1 MRALD
6 EVDSAPFELV
16 ALKSTIGALSLSL
29 MVYVCVSSLP
39 NVALLGLDNVTITVS
54 FGSSR
59 ESLTILPI
67 VIVPDVDPAF
77 IVRVPLARV

>member
-16 ALKSTIGALSLSL
+16 RLKSTTGALSLSL

-39 NVALLGLDNVTITVS
+39 NVALLGFDNVTITVS

-59 ESLTILPI
+59 ES
-67 VIVPDVDPAF
+67 
-77 IVRVPLARV
+77 